1 MVALISPA
9 VRIWHDAEH
18 MHGMVLGQ
26 LLQAKRRRQPRL
38 LVESLAQEAQGM
50 VRHILHRGAP
60 PHLDLLAEAC
70 ADLLEHGT
78 CQRLMTRERAKAKH
92 LLRDACLAMRQTGID
107 GPPLDQVVQL
117 ARISARMPRLVACSH
132 AHLEVLAAPITKL
145 LLALFAS

>member
-38 LVESLAQEAQGM
+38 LVESLAEEAQGM

-60 PHLDLLAEAC
+60 QELDLLAEAC

-78 CQRLMTRERAKAKH
+78 CQRLMTRDRAKAKH
-92 LLRDACLAMRQTGID
+92 LLRDACLAMKQTGID
-107 GPPLDQVVQL
+107 GPPLDQILHL
-117 ARISARMPRLVACSH
+117 ARISARMPRLVSCSH
-132 AHLEVLAAPITKL
+132 AHREVLAAPITKL